1 MAKKQLK
8 IELPKEELGIP
19 IVKAQ
24 LHQAVSL
31 NINMPVNSTL
41 HHTKVPGIKMWLTTD
56 GLLVV
61 IKDKIAGIVPH
72 ANIALATPCASEE
85 NEA

>member
-19 IVKAQ
+19 IIKAQ

-41 HHTKVPGIKMWLTTD
+41 HKSKIPGIKMWLNSD

-61 IKDKIAGIVPH
+61 IKDQVAGIVPH
-72 ANIALATPCASEE
+72 ANIALATPDSEKE

>member
-1 MAKKQLK
+1 MAKKQFK
-8 IELPKEELGIP
+8 IVLPKEELGIP
-19 IVKAQ
+19 IEKAQ

-41 HHTKVPGIKMWLTTD
+41 HHSKVPGIRMWLCPD
-56 GLLVV
+56 GLLVT
-61 IKDKIAGIVPH
+61 IKDKVAGIVPH